1 MIREHFPIF
10 LRTQRKI
17 FQEDHW
23 SASRNLRDM
32 LQRNKGHQVHHLP
45 SQARRF
51 HVCHG
56 NQFTKLYVV
65 IVVEQEKN
73 SNTNE
78 IVEHYVRTISIW
90 NGTINLSI
98 YYNSSCLFR
107 NYLLFHQKVV
117 MLYKH
122 YLSIYYLLHTTTL
135 NETYRYS

>member
-1 MIREHFPIF
+1 
-10 LRTQRKI
+10 
-17 FQEDHW
+17 
-23 SASRNLRDM
+23 M

-78 IVEHYVRTISIW
+78 TVEHYVRTISI
-90 NGTINLSI
+90 
-98 YYNSSCLFR
+98 
-107 NYLLFHQKVV
+107 
-117 MLYKH
+117 
-122 YLSIYYLLHTTTL
+122 
-135 NETYRYS
+135 